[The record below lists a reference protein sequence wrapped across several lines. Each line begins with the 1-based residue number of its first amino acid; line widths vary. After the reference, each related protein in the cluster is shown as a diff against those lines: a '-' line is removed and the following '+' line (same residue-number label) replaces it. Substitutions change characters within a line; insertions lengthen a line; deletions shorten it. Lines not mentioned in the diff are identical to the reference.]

1 MCNHYRL
8 ASEALESW
16 SEAHEFEPSNFGE
29 DVATDIWPKR
39 NAWVGRVQ
47 ANDRVMD
54 QMAWGVPITLPG
66 KRQGTHVTKHV
77 TNVRN
82 LASPFWKST
91 LANPVQRCLVP
102 FSRFAEPKPGKD
114 EATGRPAEHWFALR
128 DAQAAAFAGIWRR
141 VEDRNVFAFLT
152 CAPNSVVEP
161 YHAKAMPVILL
172 AEDYERWLTG
182 TYDEVIK
189 LQSPFPSQ
197 LMALMPN

>member
-16 SEAHEFEPSNFGE
+16 TEAHEFEPGNFGE

-39 NAWVGRVQ
+39 SAWVGRVQ
-47 ANDRVMD
+47 TNDRVMD
-54 QMAWGVPITLPG
+54 QMAWGVPITLAG
-66 KRQGTHVTKHV
+66 KRQGTLVTKHV

-102 FSRFAEPKPGKD
+102 FSRSAEPKPGKD

-152 CAPNSVVEP
+152 CVPNSVVEP

-172 AEDYERWLTG
+172 TEDYERWLTG

-197 LMALMPN
+197 LMALMPK